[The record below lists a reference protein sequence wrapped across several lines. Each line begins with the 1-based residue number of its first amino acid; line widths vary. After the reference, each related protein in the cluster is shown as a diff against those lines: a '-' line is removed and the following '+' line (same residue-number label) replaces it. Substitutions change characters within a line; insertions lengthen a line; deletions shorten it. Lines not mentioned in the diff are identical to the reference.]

1 MKIFIEISFAVCYDT
16 HIRYIAMIGKI
27 AHLRRY
33 REGAFVESASGGCVW
48 FARELRLIPGGWRRY
63 TPASA
68 LYANLGG
75 TAETL
80 RPIADEELFFLQRN
94 ECYVE
99 KHT

>member
-1 MKIFIEISFAVCYDT
+1 MILYHNRKIADAQVCL
-16 HIRYIAMIGKI
+16 AMIGKI
-27 AHLRRY
+27 AYLRRY
-33 REGAFVESASGGCVW
+33 REGARDESASGCCVW

-68 LYANLGG
+68 LYANVGG

-94 ECYVE
+94 ESYVE